1 MTMRAWFL
9 KLAAIVAALVL
20 LFVPREFFLAAY
32 ENFIWFCIIFNMVI
46 MATGWEFV
54 AVYGKFESLLGKTLK
69 VVVMYEVI
77 GLGEK
82 ALSVVMIY
90 FLLNH
95 GIVFTFL
102 TITPSYFLYCI
113 FVVIVYDFFL
123 ERGCDLLEIENLR
136 SNGASH
142 KFLGWILRRRATIF
156 FVGSCIQLDPDLVTL
171 LLRKNRKTLW
181 LNSLTITLPSTV
193 ISMTFWTA
201 VYASAIKG
209 YEWAKW
215 LIE

>member
-1 MTMRAWFL
+1 MTTRERFL
-9 KLAAIVAALVL
+9 KLAAVVAALVL
-20 LFVPREFFLAAY
+20 VFLPKELFSIIY
-32 ENFIWFCIIFNMVI
+32 EGFIQFCIILNIVI
-46 MATGWEFV
+46 TATGWEFV
-54 AVYGKFESLLGKTLK
+54 AVYAKFESLLGRTLK

-82 ALSVVMIY
+82 ALSVAMIY
-90 FLLNH
+90 FLLNY

-113 FVVIVYDFFL
+113 FVVAIYDFFL

-193 ISMTFWTA
+193 ISMTFWTV
-201 VYASAIKG
+201 VYVSAIKG